1 MEIATKT
8 QSGETDRIPI
18 ERIVTM
24 SFSHCQAGL
33 LWRCNKEGR
42 LEFSPLGYRL
52 CRCERAAMDANESKR
67 WDERYRSGEFSYRT
81 PDSFVTEAHANYLQP
96 LLPACSSGLDLAGG
110 AGHHA
115 IWLAQQGWRMTLA
128 DWSEAALELA
138 GQHAQELPTGQSL
151 EAVRGAAYDVVT
163 QFSAAGRCFGFVLVS
178 FFLDRAV
185 LPHLPQILLPGGL
198 LLYRTYTEDNERLGN
213 PRGPRN
219 PEYLLRSQELLETF
233 RGMKILHYNETAA
246 NKGVAELIAQ
256 CRSG

>member
-1 MEIATKT
+1 
-8 QSGETDRIPI
+8 
-18 ERIVTM
+18 
-24 SFSHCQAGL
+24 
-33 LWRCNKEGR
+33 
-42 LEFSPLGYRL
+42 
-52 CRCERAAMDANESKR
+52 MDADESKR

-81 PDSFVTEAHANYLQP
+81 PDPFVTGAHANHLQS
-96 LLPACSSGLDLAGG
+96 LLPSSSTGLDLAGG

-128 DWSEAALELA
+128 DWSETALELA
-138 GQHAQELPTGQSL
+138 RQHVQELPAGKSL
-151 EAVRGAAYDVVT
+151 EIVHGVAHDVVT
-163 QFSAAGRCFGFVLVS
+163 QFFAAGRRFGFVLVS

-185 LPHLPQILLPGGL
+185 LPRLPELLLPGGL

-233 RGMKILHYNETAA
+233 RGMKILHYNETAV

-256 CRSG
+256 RWERP